1 MGPGLSLQELKQLD
15 TGSHL
20 MWLSIGYMML
30 IDAFGGSA
38 SLEHPRGQA
47 PAHGRFSVW
56 ISSLVRRLLQAP
68 HWNLTTFLQGPL
80 GVEYAKPTRLLH
92 IRLPGMSQ
100 ALYQGYD
107 PMWKPT
113 EVLGGKASDGSWA
126 TMKAKAYP
134 VRMNEILASV
144 HWDYIRSTERRGY
157 SADPPL
163 LQQALG
169 ALTAFWDPY
178 LLTTKGATMTHRVSP
193 CTDLFFSSLA
203 NTAFER

>member
-1 MGPGLSLQELKQLD
+1 
-15 TGSHL
+15 
-20 MWLSIGYMML
+20 ML

-38 SLEHPRGQA
+38 SLEHPKGQA

-92 IRLPGMSQ
+92 VRLPGMSQ

-113 EVLGGKASDGSWA
+113 EVLGGKTSDGAWA
-126 TMKAKAYP
+126 TTYP
-134 VRMNEILASV
+134 VRMNEILAKV
-144 HWDYIRSTERRGY
+144 HWDYIRCTERSGC
-157 SADPPL
+157 AVDPPL
-163 LQQALG
+163 SGIRTCRPQRGPL
-169 ALTAFWDPY
+169 
-178 LLTTKGATMTHRVSP
+178 
-193 CTDLFFSSLA
+193 
-203 NTAFER
+203 